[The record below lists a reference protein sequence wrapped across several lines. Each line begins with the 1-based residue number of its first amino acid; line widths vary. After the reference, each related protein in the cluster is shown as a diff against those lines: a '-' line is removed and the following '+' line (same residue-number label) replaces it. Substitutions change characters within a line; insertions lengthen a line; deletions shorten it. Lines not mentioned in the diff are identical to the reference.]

1 MDMLKRIDEL
11 AFKGTTTVGAICR
24 EGIILASDTRV
35 IMGSLIVHK
44 KGKKVYKIDDHL
56 AMTISGVVA
65 DAQKTVA
72 ALKANARMYRLQRK
86 IPMPVSAAARLV
98 ANLFFSYRLFPL
110 IAQIII
116 GGIDSS
122 GPHLFSIDPFGSIT
136 EEKYVATGSGSPVAY
151 GVLEEKFKEDMA
163 LGEAL
168 PIVTQALRSAMKRDV
183 ATGDNLD
190 IVIIDKKGYI
200 RHIHVGITPTS
211 SLIQEIL
218 SLLNRG

>member
-1 MDMLKRIDEL
+1 MLKRIDEL
-11 AFKGTTTVGAICR
+11 AFKGTTTVGAISR

-35 IMGSLIVHK
+35 TMGSLIVHK
-44 KGKKVYKIDDHL
+44 KGKKVYKVDDHL

-65 DAQKTVA
+65 DAQRTVA
-72 ALKANARMYRLQRK
+72 TLKANARMYRLQRK

-110 IAQIII
+110 MAQIII

-136 EEKYVATGSGSPVAY
+136 EEKYVATGSGSPIAY
-151 GVLEEKFKEDMA
+151 GILEEKFKED
-163 LGEAL
+163 LSLNEAL
-168 PIVTQALRSAMKRDV
+168 SIVAQALRSAMKRDV

-190 IVIIDKKGYI
+190 IVVIDKNGY
-200 RHIHVGITPTS
+200 R
-211 SLIQEIL
+211 EL
-218 SLLNRG
+218 SVEEKSKLLEAL

>member
-1 MDMLKRIDEL
+1 MLKRIDEL
-11 AFKGTTTVGAICR
+11 AFKGTTTVGAISR

-35 IMGSLIVHK
+35 TMGSLIVHK

-65 DAQKTVA
+65 DAQRTVA
-72 ALKANARMYRLQRK
+72 TLKANARMYRLQRR

-110 IAQIII
+110 MTRIII

-151 GVLEEKFKEDMA
+151 GILEEKFKEDMA
-163 LGEAL
+163 LEEAL
-168 PIVTQALRSAMKRDV
+168 SIVAQALRSAMKRDV
-183 ATGDNLD
+183 ATGDSLD
-190 IVIIDKKGYI
+190 IVVIDKNGY
-200 RHIHVGITPTS
+200 RELSVEEKS
-211 SLIQEIL
+211 KVLESL
-218 SLLNRG
+218 

>member
-1 MDMLKRIDEL
+1 MLKRIDEL
-11 AFKGTTTVGAICR
+11 AFKGTTTVGAISR

-35 IMGSLIVHK
+35 TMGSLIVHK

-65 DAQKTVA
+65 DAQRTVA
-72 ALKANARMYRLQRK
+72 TLKANARMYRLQRR

-110 IAQIII
+110 MAQIII

-122 GPHLFSIDPFGSIT
+122 RPHLFSIDPFGSIT
-136 EEKYVATGSGSPVAY
+136 EEKYVATGSGSPIAY
-151 GVLEEKFKEDMA
+151 GILEEKFKED
-163 LGEAL
+163 LSLNEAL
-168 PIVTQALRSAMKRDV
+168 SIVAQALRSAMERDV

-190 IVIIDKKGYI
+190 IVVIDKNGY
-200 RHIHVGITPTS
+200 R
-211 SLIQEIL
+211 EL
-218 SLLNRG
+218 SVEEKSKLLEAL

>member
-35 IMGSLIVHK
+35 TMGSLIVHK

-190 IVIIDKKGYI
+190 IVIIDKNGY
-200 RHIHVGITPTS
+200 RELSVEEKRKVLE
-211 SLIQEIL
+211 SL
-218 SLLNRG
+218 

>member
-1 MDMLKRIDEL
+1 MLKRIDEL
-11 AFKGTTTVGAICR
+11 AFKGTTTVGAISR

-35 IMGSLIVHK
+35 TMGSLIVHK

-65 DAQKTVA
+65 DAQRTVA
-72 ALKANARMYRLQRK
+72 TLKANARMYRLQRK

-110 IAQIII
+110 MAQIII

-136 EEKYVATGSGSPVAY
+136 EEKYVATGSGSPIAY
-151 GVLEEKFKEDMA
+151 GILEEKFKED
-163 LGEAL
+163 LSLNEAL
-168 PIVTQALRSAMKRDV
+168 SIVAQALRSAMKRDV

-190 IVIIDKKGYI
+190 IVVIDKNGY
-200 RHIHVGITPTS
+200 R
-211 SLIQEIL
+211 EL
-218 SLLNRG
+218 SVEEKSKLLEAL

>member
-1 MDMLKRIDEL
+1 VIFGEIMDMLKRIDEL

-35 IMGSLIVHK
+35 TMGSLIVHK

-190 IVIIDKKGYI
+190 IVIIDKNGY
-200 RHIHVGITPTS
+200 RELSVEEKRKVLE
-211 SLIQEIL
+211 SL
-218 SLLNRG
+218 